1 MANFKYYVVWKGFA
15 PGVYDSWE
23 ECKAQ
28 TDGFPGAQFKSF
40 TSKEAAVKAFRSADD
55 LGALRLIAKH
65 INEMTDTGELEAKQE
80 AQPAPQAASQP
91 PTSPRK
97 TTVRA
102 SALNSDAVRQYPPQV
117 NLESIAVDAAC
128 SGNPGPMEYRGVY
141 LRTGKEIF
149 RIGPLEGGTN
159 NIGEFLAL
167 VHGLALL
174 KQKGYAMPIY
184 TDSVNAMAWV
194 RQRRCKTL
202 MKRTERNAQIFDL
215 IGRAE
220 QWLNTNSFTTPIIK
234 WDTKAWG
241 EIPADFG
248 RK

>member
-40 TSKEAAVKAFRSADD
+40 TTKEAAVKAFRSADD

-65 INEMTDTGELEAKQE
+65 INEMTDTGELEAMQE
-80 AQPAPQAASQP
+80 MQPTTSQCKTAMSAS
-91 PTSPRK
+91 SI
-97 TTVRA
+97 
-102 SALNSDAVRQYPPQV
+102 NSDAVRQYPPQV

-149 RIGPLEGGTN
+149 RIGPLEEGTN

-174 KQKGYAMPIY
+174 KQKGYTMPIY
-184 TDSVNAMAWV
+184 TDSANAMAWV

-202 MKRTERNAQIFDL
+202 LKRTPHNGQIFDL

-220 QWLNTNSFTTPIIK
+220 QWLNTNSFTTQIIK
-234 WDTKAWG
+234 WNTKAWG